1 MKPCTAIITPFIS
14 REGNH
19 DLSGNS
25 VLSYEVKMC
34 STMLGEDNTG
44 LGDVIK
50 FGEHAVKRHI
60 ITLFKKRKAILHLW
74 ESREFI

>member
-1 MKPCTAIITPFIS
+1 
-14 REGNH
+14 
-19 DLSGNS
+19 
-25 VLSYEVKMC
+25 MC
-34 STMLGEDNTG
+34 SAMLGEDNTG

-74 ESREFI
+74 ESRESI